1 MKKLGT
7 DTSGFYVKIDMGNGK
22 VVFFPT
28 YPIQMDG
35 TCPWTGFSFRIRT
48 PKNYNANGKAYLTFI
63 LRKASGTAW
72 VDHVS
77 CVEIP
82 GKK

>member
-1 MKKLGT
+1 
-7 DTSGFYVKIDMGNGK
+7 
-22 VVFFPT
+22 
-28 YPIQMDG
+28 MDG

-77 CVEIP
+77 CVEVP